1 MIEKHIV
8 LEEIDPALF
17 YGANNANLQMIKALF
32 PKLRIMARGNVIRA
46 MGDDGVL
53 GTFENYVK
61 QLEEHGSR
69 YNSLKEDAVRI
80 ATELKENPEWPWAAP
95 PYYCQADS
103 YVGDYWRENRKLS
116 PVVYIRQSVWKD
128 RDNAENG
135 IRKEDVI
142 CLTADM

>member
-46 MGDDGVL
+46 MGDDEVL
-53 GTFENYVK
+53 STFENYVK

-69 YNSLKEDAVRI
+69 YNSLKE
-80 ATELKENPEWPWAAP
+80 
-95 PYYCQADS
+95 
-103 YVGDYWRENRKLS
+103 
-116 PVVYIRQSVWKD
+116 
-128 RDNAENG
+128 
-135 IRKEDVI
+135 ED
-142 CLTADM
+142 LMPT